1 MLGKRR
7 GRVSPKVTG
16 NEYRRVFESG
26 QRRGG
31 GLSPSDLGPEEI
43 LGVCTENGGLLIC
56 AEEGRVLNGGE
67 RTSLGCE
74 RGVWEVLS
82 QQVNIRELIKKQG
95 TYGSVEEL
103 GFRNT
108 HPEESRY
115 LVEVSRSSRIPPES
129 K

>member
-16 NEYRRVFESG
+16 NEYRRVFEG
-26 QRRGG
+26 EQRRGG
-31 GLSPSDLGPEEI
+31 GLSPSDLGPEKI
-43 LGVCTENGGLLIC
+43 LSVCTENGGLLIC
-56 AEEGRVLNGGE
+56 AEEGGVLDGGE

-74 RGVWEVLS
+74 RGVREVLS

-103 GFRNT
+103 RFRNT
-108 HPEESRY
+108 HSEESRY
-115 LVEVSRSSRIPPES
+115 LVEVSRSGRIPPES